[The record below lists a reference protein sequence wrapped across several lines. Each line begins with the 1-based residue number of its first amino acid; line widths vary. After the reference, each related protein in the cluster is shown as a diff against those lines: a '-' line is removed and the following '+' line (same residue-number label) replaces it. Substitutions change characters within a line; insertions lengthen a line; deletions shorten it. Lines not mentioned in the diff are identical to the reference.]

1 MAGLY
6 FHIPFCAS
14 RCIYCGFYSTL
25 TPRAEKATTMDLY
38 VDALCK
44 EVVMEKKYIFDDKSD
59 TTERLETIY
68 FGGGTP
74 SQLHACHIEKI
85 FSCIEEN
92 YADRIVNYD
101 DMEITFECNPDDVTS
116 EFAENLKHLPIN
128 RISMGAQ
135 TFSDERL
142 KFLRRR
148 HKASD
153 VKTAISRLRNAGIEN
168 ISIDLMFGF
177 PNESLD
183 EWKLDIDKAIALDV
197 EHLSAYSLMYEE
209 GTPLYQLLLKGKAK
223 DMDEELYRTMY
234 DTLIDRLA
242 LANYEQYE
250 ISNFAKLTHTDISSF
265 RSRHNSAYWANKR
278 YLGIGASAHSYN
290 LSTRRWN
297 IDNMQEYINGITNN
311 RPIYEMETID
321 ADTHYD
327 DMVTTALRTKSGI
340 ALTALP
346 SPYKEHIAKA
356 SAPLISQGLLAIT
369 DNHLHLTRHGIYVSD
384 FVMSE
389 LMYV

>member
-1 MAGLY
+1 MATQR
-6 FHIPFCAS
+6 H
-14 RCIYCGFYSTL
+14 
-25 TPRAEKATTMDLY
+25 
-38 VDALCK
+38 
-44 EVVMEKKYIFDDKSD
+44 YIFGEKSD
-59 TTERLETIY
+59 PAERLETIY

-74 SQLHACHIEKI
+74 SQLRACHIEKI
-85 FSCIEEN
+85 FRCIAEN
-92 YADRIVNYD
+92 HSDRMPNRD
-101 DMEITFECNPDDVTS
+101 DMEITLECNPDDITP

-148 HKASD
+148 HKTAD
-153 VKTAISRLRNAGIEN
+153 VQTAIDRLRRAGIEN

-177 PNESLD
+177 PD
-183 EWKLDIDKAIALDV
+183 ETLQEWQTDIDKAIALDI
-197 EHLSAYSLMYEE
+197 EHISAYSLMYEE
-209 GTPLYQLLLKGKAK
+209 GTPLFQLLQKGKVK

-250 ISNFAKLTHTDISSF
+250 ISNFAKLAHTAVSPF
-265 RSRHNSAYWANKR
+265 RSRHNSAYWADKP

-290 LSTRRWN
+290 LFTRRWN
-297 IDNMQEYINGITNN
+297 VDNLQEYIDGIANN
-311 RPIYEMETID
+311 RPVCEVETID
-321 ADTHYD
+321 ADTHYN
-327 DMVTTALRTKSGI
+327 DMVTTALRTQSGI
-340 ALTALP
+340 DLAALP
-346 SPYKEHIAKA
+346 SPYKEHITKA

-369 DNHLHLTRHGIYVSD
+369 RNHLHLTRNGIYVSD